1 MNLTSYVQD
10 RQLTIALRGEID
22 HHAAREIMQALSAKI
37 DLYLPLRCILDF
49 RDVTFMDSSGIAVVI
64 HTLRR
69 MNTLQ
74 GRLLLQNIPP
84 QPYKVL
90 RAAGIEPGL
99 RHVACSAAS
108 EQYPEY
114 CLDARRAGRHQDGRV
129 RGRDEL
135 HRPRLPRDDRAGH
148 PASAAAAGQCAG
160 HYGQGPRLRH
170 RGP

>member
-90 RAAGIEPGL
+90 RAAGIEKIPAARPMRPL
-99 RHVACSAAS
+99 RALPLPA
-108 EQYPEY
+108 
-114 CLDARRAGRHQDGRV
+114 
-129 RGRDEL
+129 
-135 HRPRLPRDDRAGH
+135 LPRSSTRRSTSWATSRR
-148 PASAAAAGQCAG
+148 PC
-160 HYGQGPRLRH
+160 PR
-170 RGP
+170 P